1 MPRLH
6 QAKLCWVHNM
16 AAPESRKQFLQKQ
29 LAQLVTART
38 SYDSHWKEL
47 CDFILPNCG
56 RFLTTDA
63 GRNKR
68 NTKVVDPTGGLASR
82 TLESG
87 MLSGITSPTRPWFS
101 LSTPN
106 KKLMDSW
113 PVKMWL
119 SQVVELMNDVMNKS
133 NWYQSL
139 PVLYRYLGTVGTGAI
154 AILEDDEDVIRTHVF
169 PIGSYYISNSDR
181 LQVDTVFRKFSMT
194 CRQLVAR
201 FGLDNVSQAVASAWD
216 TGSYEQWFEVVHVV
230 MPNTNRDTGKLS
242 AKNKRYSSVYFEPGG
257 DGDKLLNESGFDEMP
272 ILVPRWDINGEDAYG
287 SSCPGMLALGG
298 IKALQL
304 QQKRKDQAID
314 KLVNPPM
321 MAPSSMR
328 NERFSLLP
336 GDINYINGAGEMGG
350 FKPVYEINP
359 RINELI
365 ASIQDSRELTNEC
378 YFVPLFNMFSNINT
392 RSMPTEAVSEMRD
405 EKMLQLGPVLERLND
420 EFLDPAIDRIF
431 NIMLRRNLLPPPPE
445 ELQGQPLRVEYTS
458 VMAQAQKAVG
468 IGSIERYVGF
478 IGNLAQAN
486 PAALDKLDVDQAI
499 DSYGDMLGVPTTITK
514 SDEQVQAER
523 QQRAQQQQAQ
533 QALEMGAQSADIA
546 KTLSQSGTGDQNL
559 LTNMA
564 QAAQQGAPQQ

>member
-1 MPRLH
+1 
-6 QAKLCWVHNM
+6 M
-16 AAPESRKQFLQKQ
+16 AEQESRKQFLEKQ
-29 LAQLVTART
+29 LSQLVTARA

-47 CDFILPNCG
+47 SDFILPNCG

-101 LSTPN
+101 LSTPD
-106 KKLMDSW
+106 KQLMDSW

-139 PVLYRYLGTVGTGAI
+139 TVLYRYLGTFATGAI
-154 AILEDDEDVIRTHVF
+154 SILEDEEDVIRTHVL

-194 CRQLVAR
+194 CRQLVAK
-201 FGLDNVSQAVASAWD
+201 FGKENVSDAVASAWD
-216 TGSYEQWFEVVHVV
+216 TGSFETWFEVVHAVL
-230 MPNTNRDTGKLS
+230 PNTNRDTGKLN
-242 AKNKRYSSVYFEPGG
+242 AKNKRFSSIYYEPGG
-257 DGDKLLNESGFDEMP
+257 SGDKLLSESGFDEMP

-287 SSCPGMLALGG
+287 SSCPGILALGG
-298 IKALQL
+298 VKALQL

-321 MAPSSMR
+321 MAPSSMK
-328 NERFSLLP
+328 NERLSLLP
-336 GDINYINGAGEMGG
+336 GDVSYYNGAGDTSG

-359 RINELI
+359 RIQELLG
-365 ASIQDSRELTNEC
+365 SIQDGRQLVNDC
-378 YFVPLFNMFSNINT
+378 YFVPLFNMFSNVNT
-392 RSMPTEAVSEMRD
+392 RSMPIEAVNEMRD
-405 EKMLQLGPVLERLND
+405 EKMLQIGPVLDRLND
-420 EFLDPAIDRIF
+420 ELLDPAIDRIF
-431 NIMLRRNLLPPPPE
+431 NIMMRRGMLPPPPD

-458 VMAQAQKAVG
+458 VMAQAQKSVG
-468 IGSIERYVGF
+468 IGSIERFVGF
-478 IGNLAQAN
+478 IGNMAAAGFQQA
-486 PAALDKLDVDQAI
+486 ADKLDVDQAI
-499 DSYGDMLGVPTTITK
+499 DEYGDMLGVPTTITK

-523 QQRAQQQQAQ
+523 EQRAQQQQAAQ
-533 QALEMGAQSADIA
+533 SLQMGAGAADIA
-546 KTLSQSGTGDQNL
+546 KTLSQSGTADPNL
-559 LTNMA
+559 LTSIQ
-564 QAAQQGAPQQ
+564 QAMQQGQGAQQ

>member
-1 MPRLH
+1 
-6 QAKLCWVHNM
+6 M
-16 AAPESRKQFLQKQ
+16 AEQETRKQFLQNQ
-29 LAQLVTART
+29 LSQLVTARST
-38 SYDSHWKEL
+38 YDAHWKEL
-47 CDFILPNCG
+47 SDFILPNCG

-101 LSTPN
+101 LNTPN
-106 KKLMDSW
+106 KQLMDSW

-139 PVLYRYLGTVGTGAI
+139 TVLYRYLGTFATGAI
-154 AILEDDEDVIRTHVF
+154 SILEDDEDVIRTHVL

-194 CRQLVAR
+194 CRQLVAK
-201 FGLDNVSQAVASAWD
+201 FGLENVSDSVKSSWD
-216 TGSYEQWFEVVHVV
+216 TGAYETWFEVVHAVL
-230 MPNTNRDTGKLS
+230 PNTNRDTGKLNS
-242 AKNKRYSSVYFEPGG
+242 KNKRYSSVYYEPGG
-257 DGDKLLNESGFDEMP
+257 SGDKLLSESGFDEMP

-287 SSCPGMLALGG
+287 SSCPGILALGG
-298 IKALQL
+298 VKALQL

-321 MAPSSMR
+321 MAPSSMK
-328 NERFSLLP
+328 NERLSLLP
-336 GDINYINGAGEMGG
+336 GDVTYVNGVGDMGG

-359 RINELI
+359 RISELLE
-365 ASIQDSRELTNEC
+365 SIQDGRQLTNEC

-392 RSMPTEAVSEMRD
+392 RSMPIEAVNEMRD
-405 EKMLQLGPVLERLND
+405 EKMLQIGPVLDRLND
-420 EFLDPAIDRIF
+420 ELLDPAIDRIF
-431 NIMLRRNLLPPPPE
+431 NIMNRRGMLPPPPE

-468 IGSIERYVGF
+468 IGSIERAVGF
-478 IGNLAQAN
+478 IGNMVAAGFQQA
-486 PAALDKLDVDQAI
+486 ADKLDVDNSV
-499 DSYGDMLGVPTTITK
+499 DEYFDMLGVPTTITK

-523 QQRAQQQQAQ
+523 EQRAQQQQASQ
-533 QALEMGAQSADIA
+533 SLQMGAGAADIA
-546 KTLSQSGTGDQNL
+546 KTLSQSGTGDPNL
-559 LTNMA
+559 LTSIQ
-564 QAAQQGAPQQ
+564 QAMQQGQGAQQ

>member
-1 MPRLH
+1 
-6 QAKLCWVHNM
+6 M
-16 AAPESRKQFLQKQ
+16 AEQETRKQFLQNQ
-29 LAQLVTART
+29 LSQLITART

-47 CDFILPNCG
+47 SDFILPNCG

-101 LSTPN
+101 LNTPN
-106 KKLMDSW
+106 KQLMDSW

-139 PVLYRYLGTVGTGAI
+139 TVLYRYLGTFATGAI
-154 AILEDDEDVIRTHVF
+154 SILEDDEDVIRTHVL

-194 CRQLVAR
+194 CRQLVAK
-201 FGLDNVSQAVASAWD
+201 FGLENVSDSVKSAWD
-216 TGSYEQWFEVVHVV
+216 TGAYETWFEVVHAVL
-230 MPNTNRDTGKLS
+230 PNTNRDTGKLNS
-242 AKNKRYSSVYFEPGG
+242 KNKRYSSIYYEPGG
-257 DGDKLLNESGFDEMP
+257 SGDKLLSESGFDEMP

-287 SSCPGMLALGG
+287 SSCPGILALGG
-298 IKALQL
+298 VKALQL

-321 MAPSSMR
+321 MAPSSMK
-328 NERFSLLP
+328 NERLSLLP
-336 GDINYINGAGEMGG
+336 GDVSYVNGAGDMGG

-359 RINELI
+359 RINELLE
-365 ASIQDSRELTNEC
+365 SIQDGRQLVNEC

-392 RSMPTEAVSEMRD
+392 RSMPIEAVNEMRD
-405 EKMLQLGPVLERLND
+405 EKMLQIGPVLDRLND
-420 EFLDPAIDRIF
+420 ELLDPAIDRIF
-431 NIMLRRNLLPPPPE
+431 NIMNRRGMLPPPPE

-468 IGSIERYVGF
+468 IGSIERFVGF
-478 IGNLAQAN
+478 IGNMAAAGFQQA
-486 PAALDKLDVDQAI
+486 ADKLDVDQAI
-499 DSYGDMLGVPTTITK
+499 DEYGDMLGVPTTITK

-523 QQRAQQQQAQ
+523 EQRAQQQQAAQ
-533 QALEMGAQSADIA
+533 NLQMGAGAADIA
-546 KTLSQSGTGDQNL
+546 KTLSQSGTGDPNL
-559 LTNMA
+559 LTSIQ
-564 QAAQQGAPQQ
+564 QAMQQGQGAQQ

>member
-1 MPRLH
+1 
-6 QAKLCWVHNM
+6 M
-16 AAPESRKQFLQKQ
+16 AEQESRKQFLEK
-29 LAQLVTART
+29 LLSQLVTARS

-47 CDFILPNCG
+47 SDFILPNCG

-101 LSTPN
+101 LNTPN
-106 KKLMDSW
+106 KQLMDSW

-139 PVLYRYLGTVGTGAI
+139 TVLYRYLGTFATGAI
-154 AILEDDEDVIRTHVF
+154 SILEDDEDVIRTHVL

-194 CRQLVAR
+194 CRQLVAK
-201 FGLDNVSQAVASAWD
+201 FGLENVSDSVKSAWD
-216 TGSYEQWFEVVHVV
+216 TGAYETWFEVVHAVL
-230 MPNTNRDTGKLS
+230 PNTNRDTGKLNS
-242 AKNKRYSSVYFEPGG
+242 KNKRYSSVYYEPGG
-257 DGDKLLNESGFDEMP
+257 SGDKLLSESGFDEMP

-287 SSCPGMLALGG
+287 SSCPGILALGG
-298 IKALQL
+298 VKALQL

-321 MAPSSMR
+321 MAPSSMK
-328 NERFSLLP
+328 NERLSLLP
-336 GDINYINGAGEMGG
+336 GDVTYYNGAGDTQG

-359 RINELI
+359 RISELLE
-365 ASIQDSRELTNEC
+365 SIQDGRQLTNEC

-392 RSMPTEAVSEMRD
+392 RSMPIEAVNEMRD
-405 EKMLQLGPVLERLND
+405 EKMLQIGPVLDRLND
-420 EFLDPAIDRIF
+420 ELLDPAIDRIF
-431 NIMLRRNLLPPPPE
+431 NIMNRRGMLPPPPE

-468 IGSIERYVGF
+468 IGSIERFVGF
-478 IGNLAQAN
+478 IGNMAAAGFQQA
-486 PAALDKLDVDQAI
+486 ADKLDVDQAI
-499 DSYGDMLGVPTTITK
+499 DEYGDMLGVPTTITK

-523 QQRAQQQQAQ
+523 EKRSQQQQA
-533 QALEMGAQSADIA
+533 AQSLQMGTGAADIA
-546 KTLSQSGTGDQNL
+546 KTLSQAGTGDPNL
-559 LTNMA
+559 LTSIQ
-564 QAAQQGAPQQ
+564 QAMQQGQGAPQ

>member
-1 MPRLH
+1 
-6 QAKLCWVHNM
+6 M
-16 AAPESRKQFLQKQ
+16 AEQESRKQFLEKQ
-29 LAQLVTART
+29 LSQLVTARL

-47 CDFILPNCG
+47 SDFILPNCG

-101 LSTPN
+101 LNTPN
-106 KKLMDSW
+106 KQLMDSW

-139 PVLYRYLGTVGTGAI
+139 TVLYRYLGTFATGAI
-154 AILEDDEDVIRTHVF
+154 SILEDDEDVIRTHVL

-194 CRQLVAR
+194 CRQLVAK
-201 FGLDNVSQAVASAWD
+201 FGLENVSDSVKSAWD
-216 TGSYEQWFEVVHVV
+216 TGAYETWFEVVHAVL
-230 MPNTNRDTGKLS
+230 PNTNRDTGKLNS
-242 AKNKRYSSVYFEPGG
+242 KNKRYSSVYYEPGG
-257 DGDKLLNESGFDEMP
+257 SGDKLLSESGFDEMP

-287 SSCPGMLALGG
+287 SSCPGILALGG
-298 IKALQL
+298 VKALQL

-321 MAPSSMR
+321 MAPSSMK
-328 NERFSLLP
+328 NERLSLLP
-336 GDINYINGAGEMGG
+336 GDVTYYNGAGDTQG

-359 RINELI
+359 RISELLE
-365 ASIQDSRELTNEC
+365 SIQDGRQLTNEC

-392 RSMPTEAVSEMRD
+392 RSMPIEAVNEMRD
-405 EKMLQLGPVLERLND
+405 EKMLQIGPVLDRLND
-420 EFLDPAIDRIF
+420 ELLDPAIDRIF
-431 NIMLRRNLLPPPPE
+431 NIMNRRGMLPPPPE

-468 IGSIERYVGF
+468 IGSIERFVGF
-478 IGNLAQAN
+478 IGNMAAAGFQQA
-486 PAALDKLDVDQAI
+486 ADKLDVDQAI
-499 DSYGDMLGVPTTITK
+499 DEYGDMLGVPTTITK

-523 QQRAQQQQAQ
+523 EQRAQQQQA
-533 QALEMGAQSADIA
+533 AQSLQMGTGAADIA
-546 KTLSQSGTGDQNL
+546 KTLSQAGTGDPNL
-559 LTNMA
+559 LTSIQ
-564 QAAQQGAPQQ
+564 QAMQQGQGIPQ

>member
-1 MPRLH
+1 
-6 QAKLCWVHNM
+6 M
-16 AAPESRKQFLQKQ
+16 AEQESRKQFLEKQ
-29 LAQLVTART
+29 LSQLVTARS

-47 CDFILPNCG
+47 SDFILPNCG

-101 LSTPN
+101 LNTPN
-106 KKLMDSW
+106 KQLMDSW

-139 PVLYRYLGTVGTGAI
+139 TVLYRYLGTFATGAI
-154 AILEDDEDVIRTHVF
+154 SILEDDEDVIRTHVL

-194 CRQLVAR
+194 CRQLVAK
-201 FGLDNVSQAVASAWD
+201 FGLENVSDSVKSSWD
-216 TGSYEQWFEVVHVV
+216 TGAYETWFEVVHAVL
-230 MPNTNRDTGKLS
+230 PNTNRDTGKLNS
-242 AKNKRYSSVYFEPGG
+242 KNKRYSSVYYEPGG
-257 DGDKLLNESGFDEMP
+257 SGDKLLSESGFDEMP

-287 SSCPGMLALGG
+287 SSCPGILALGG
-298 IKALQL
+298 VKALQL

-321 MAPSSMR
+321 MAPSSMK
-328 NERFSLLP
+328 NERLSLLP
-336 GDINYINGAGEMGG
+336 GDVTYYNGAGDTQG

-359 RINELI
+359 RISELLE
-365 ASIQDSRELTNEC
+365 SIQDGRQLTNEC

-392 RSMPTEAVSEMRD
+392 RSMPIEAVNEMRD
-405 EKMLQLGPVLERLND
+405 EKMLQIGPVLDRLND
-420 EFLDPAIDRIF
+420 ELLDPAIDRIF
-431 NIMLRRNLLPPPPE
+431 NIMNRRGMLPPPPE

-468 IGSIERYVGF
+468 IGSIERFVGF
-478 IGNLAQAN
+478 IGNMAAAGFQQA
-486 PAALDKLDVDQAI
+486 ADKLDVDQAI
-499 DSYGDMLGVPTTITK
+499 DEYGDMLGVPTTITK

-523 QQRAQQQQAQ
+523 EQRAQQQQA
-533 QALEMGAQSADIA
+533 AQSLQMGTGAADIA
-546 KTLSQSGTGDQNL
+546 KTLSQAGTGDPNL
-559 LTNMA
+559 LTSIQ
-564 QAAQQGAPQQ
+564 QAMQQGQGAPQ

>member
-1 MPRLH
+1 MAEQETR
-6 QAKLCWVHNM
+6 KL
-16 AAPESRKQFLQKQ
+16 FLQNQ
-29 LAQLVTART
+29 LSQLITARS

-47 CDFILPNCG
+47 SDFILPNCG

-101 LSTPN
+101 LNTPN
-106 KKLMDSW
+106 KQLMDSW

-139 PVLYRYLGTVGTGAI
+139 TVLYRYLGTFATGAI
-154 AILEDDEDVIRTHVF
+154 SILEDDEDVIRTHVL

-194 CRQLVAR
+194 CRQLVAK
-201 FGLDNVSQAVASAWD
+201 FGLENVSDSVKSSWD
-216 TGSYEQWFEVVHVV
+216 TGAYETWFEVVHAVL
-230 MPNTNRDTGKLS
+230 PNTNRDTGKLNS
-242 AKNKRYSSVYFEPGG
+242 KNKRYSSVYYEPGG
-257 DGDKLLNESGFDEMP
+257 SGDKLLSESGFDEMP

-287 SSCPGMLALGG
+287 SSCPGILALGG
-298 IKALQL
+298 VKALQL

-321 MAPSSMR
+321 MAPSSMK
-328 NERFSLLP
+328 NERLSLLP
-336 GDINYINGAGEMGG
+336 GDVTYYNGAGDTQG

-359 RINELI
+359 RISELLE
-365 ASIQDSRELTNEC
+365 SIQDGRQLTNEC

-392 RSMPTEAVSEMRD
+392 RSMPIEAVNEMRD
-405 EKMLQLGPVLERLND
+405 EKMLQIGPVLDRLND
-420 EFLDPAIDRIF
+420 ELLDPAIDRIF
-431 NIMLRRNLLPPPPE
+431 NIMNRRGMLPPPPE

-468 IGSIERYVGF
+468 IGSIERAVGF
-478 IGNLAQAN
+478 IGNLVAAGFQQA
-486 PAALDKLDVDQAI
+486 ADKLDVDQSV
-499 DSYGDMLGVPTTITK
+499 DEYFDMLGVPTTITK

-523 QQRAQQQQAQ
+523 EQRSQQQQA
-533 QALEMGAQSADIA
+533 AQSLQMGTGAADIA
-546 KTLSQSGTGDQNL
+546 KTLSQAGTGDPNL
-559 LTNMA
+559 LTSIQ
-564 QAAQQGAPQQ
+564 QAMQQGQGAQQ

>member
-1 MPRLH
+1 
-6 QAKLCWVHNM
+6 M
-16 AAPESRKQFLQKQ
+16 AEQESRKQFLEKQ
-29 LAQLVTART
+29 LSQLVTART

-47 CDFILPNCG
+47 SDFILPNCG

-101 LSTPN
+101 LSTPD
-106 KKLMDSW
+106 KQLMDSW

-139 PVLYRYLGTVGTGAI
+139 TVLYRYLGTFATGAI
-154 AILEDDEDVIRTHVF
+154 SILEDDEDVIRTHVL

-194 CRQLVAR
+194 CRQLVTK
-201 FGLDNVSQAVASAWD
+201 FGKENVSDAVASAWD
-216 TGSYEQWFEVVHVV
+216 TGSFETWFEVVHAVL
-230 MPNTNRDTGKLS
+230 PNTNRDTGKLN
-242 AKNKRYSSVYFEPGG
+242 AKNKRFSSIYYEPGG
-257 DGDKLLNESGFDEMP
+257 SGDKLLSESGFDEMP

-287 SSCPGMLALGG
+287 SSCPGILALGG
-298 IKALQL
+298 VKALQL

-321 MAPSSMR
+321 MAPSSMK
-328 NERFSLLP
+328 NERLSLLP
-336 GDINYINGAGEMGG
+336 GDVSYYNGAGDTAG

-359 RINELI
+359 RIQELLG
-365 ASIQDSRELTNEC
+365 SIQDGRQLVNEC

-392 RSMPTEAVSEMRD
+392 RSMPIEAVNEMRD
-405 EKMLQLGPVLERLND
+405 EKMLQIGPVLDRLND
-420 EFLDPAIDRIF
+420 ELLDPAIDRIF
-431 NIMLRRNLLPPPPE
+431 NIMMRRGMLPPPPD

-468 IGSIERYVGF
+468 IGSIERFVGF
-478 IGNLAQAN
+478 IGNMAKAGFQQA
-486 PAALDKLDVDQAI
+486 ADKLDVDQAI
-499 DSYGDMLGVPTTITK
+499 DEYGDMLGVPTTITK

-523 QQRAQQQQAQ
+523 EQRAQQQQAAQ
-533 QALEMGAQSADIA
+533 SLQMGAGAADIA
-546 KTLSQSGTGDQNL
+546 KTLSQSGTADPNL
-559 LTNMA
+559 LTSIQ
-564 QAAQQGAPQQ
+564 QAMQQGQGAQQ

>member
-1 MPRLH
+1 
-6 QAKLCWVHNM
+6 M
-16 AAPESRKQFLQKQ
+16 AEQESRKQFLEKQ
-29 LAQLVTART
+29 LSQLVTARS

-47 CDFILPNCG
+47 SDFILPNCG
-56 RFLTTDA
+56 RFLTTDV

-101 LSTPN
+101 LNTPN
-106 KKLMDSW
+106 KQLMDSW

-139 PVLYRYLGTVGTGAI
+139 TVLYRYLGTFATGAI
-154 AILEDDEDVIRTHVF
+154 SILEDDEDVIRTHVL
-169 PIGSYYISNSDR
+169 PIGSYFISNSDR

-194 CRQLVAR
+194 CRQLVAK
-201 FGLDNVSQAVASAWD
+201 FGLDNVSDSVKSAWD
-216 TGSYEQWFEVVHVV
+216 TGSYETWFEVVHAVL
-230 MPNTNRDTGKLS
+230 PNTNRDTGKLNS
-242 AKNKRYSSVYFEPGG
+242 KNKRYSSVYYQPGG
-257 DGDKLLNESGFDEMP
+257 GGDKLLSESGFDEMP

-287 SSCPGMLALGG
+287 SSCPGILALGG
-298 IKALQL
+298 VKALQL

-321 MAPSSMR
+321 MAPSSMK
-328 NERFSLLP
+328 NERLSLLP
-336 GDINYINGAGEMGG
+336 GDVTYYNGAGDTQG

-359 RINELI
+359 RISELLE
-365 ASIQDSRELTNEC
+365 SIQDGRQLTNEC

-392 RSMPTEAVSEMRD
+392 RSMPIEAVNEMRD
-405 EKMLQLGPVLERLND
+405 EKMLQIGPVLDRLND
-420 EFLDPAIDRIF
+420 ELLDPAIDRIF
-431 NIMLRRNLLPPPPE
+431 NIMNRRGMLPPPPE

-468 IGSIERYVGF
+468 IGSIERAVGF
-478 IGNLAQAN
+478 IGNLVAAGFPQAG
-486 PAALDKLDVDQAI
+486 DKLDVDQSV
-499 DSYGDMLGVPTTITK
+499 DEYFDMLGVPTTITK

-523 QQRAQQQQAQ
+523 EQRAQQQQAAQ
-533 QALEMGAQSADIA
+533 SMQMGAGAADIA
-546 KTLSQSGTGDQNL
+546 KTLSQSGTGDPNL
-559 LTNMA
+559 LTSIQ
-564 QAAQQGAPQQ
+564 QAMQQGQGAQQ

>member
-1 MPRLH
+1 
-6 QAKLCWVHNM
+6 M
-16 AAPESRKQFLQKQ
+16 AEQETRKQFLQNQ
-29 LAQLVTART
+29 LSQLITARS

-47 CDFILPNCG
+47 SDFILPNCG

-101 LSTPN
+101 LNTPN
-106 KKLMDSW
+106 KQLMDSW

-139 PVLYRYLGTVGTGAI
+139 TVLYRYLGTFATGAI
-154 AILEDDEDVIRTHVF
+154 SILEDDEDVIRTHVL

-194 CRQLVAR
+194 CRQLVAK
-201 FGLDNVSQAVASAWD
+201 FGLENVSDSVKSAWD
-216 TGSYEQWFEVVHVV
+216 TGAYETWFEVVHAVL
-230 MPNTNRDTGKLS
+230 PNTNRDTGKLNS
-242 AKNKRYSSVYFEPGG
+242 KNKRYSSVYYEPGG
-257 DGDKLLNESGFDEMP
+257 SGDKLLSESGFDEMP

-287 SSCPGMLALGG
+287 SSCPGILALGG
-298 IKALQL
+298 VKALQL

-321 MAPSSMR
+321 MAPSSMK
-328 NERFSLLP
+328 NERLSLLP
-336 GDINYINGAGEMGG
+336 GDVTYYNGAGDTQG

-359 RINELI
+359 RISELLE
-365 ASIQDSRELTNEC
+365 SIQDGRQLTNEC

-392 RSMPTEAVSEMRD
+392 RSMPIEAVNEMRD
-405 EKMLQLGPVLERLND
+405 EKMLQIGPVLDRLND
-420 EFLDPAIDRIF
+420 ELLDPAIDRIF
-431 NIMLRRNLLPPPPE
+431 NIMNRRGMLPPPPE

-468 IGSIERYVGF
+468 IGSIERAVGF
-478 IGNLAQAN
+478 IGNLVAAGFQQA
-486 PAALDKLDVDQAI
+486 ADKLDVDQSV
-499 DSYGDMLGVPTTITK
+499 DEYFDMLGVPTTITK

-523 QQRAQQQQAQ
+523 EQRAQQQQA
-533 QALEMGAQSADIA
+533 AQSLQMGTGAADIA
-546 KTLSQSGTGDQNL
+546 KTLSQAGTGDPNL
-559 LTNMA
+559 LTSIQ
-564 QAAQQGAPQQ
+564 QAMQQGQGAPQ

>member
-1 MPRLH
+1 
-6 QAKLCWVHNM
+6 M
-16 AAPESRKQFLQKQ
+16 AEQETRKQFLQNQ
-29 LAQLVTART
+29 LSQLVTARST
-38 SYDSHWKEL
+38 YDAHWKEL
-47 CDFILPNCG
+47 SDFILPNCG

-101 LSTPN
+101 LNTPN
-106 KKLMDSW
+106 KQLMDSW

-139 PVLYRYLGTVGTGAI
+139 TVLYRYLGTFATGAI
-154 AILEDDEDVIRTHVF
+154 SILEDDEDVIRTHVL

-194 CRQLVAR
+194 CRQLVAK
-201 FGLDNVSQAVASAWD
+201 FGLENVSDSVKSAWD
-216 TGSYEQWFEVVHVV
+216 TGAYETWFEVVHAVL
-230 MPNTNRDTGKLS
+230 PNTNRDTGKLNS
-242 AKNKRYSSVYFEPGG
+242 KNKRYSSVYYEPGG
-257 DGDKLLNESGFDEMP
+257 SGDKLLSESGFDEMP

-287 SSCPGMLALGG
+287 SSCPGILALGG
-298 IKALQL
+298 VKALQL

-321 MAPSSMR
+321 MAPSSMK
-328 NERFSLLP
+328 NERLSLLP
-336 GDINYINGAGEMGG
+336 GDVTYYNGAGDTQG

-359 RINELI
+359 RISELLE
-365 ASIQDSRELTNEC
+365 SIQDGRQLTNEC

-392 RSMPTEAVSEMRD
+392 RSMPIEAVNEMRD
-405 EKMLQLGPVLERLND
+405 EKMLQIGPVLDRLND
-420 EFLDPAIDRIF
+420 ELLDPAIDRIF
-431 NIMLRRNLLPPPPE
+431 NIMNRRGMLPPPPE

-468 IGSIERYVGF
+468 IGSIERFVGF
-478 IGNLAQAN
+478 IGNMTAAGFQQA
-486 PAALDKLDVDQAI
+486 ADKLDVDQAI
-499 DSYGDMLGVPTTITK
+499 DAYGDMLGVPTTITK

-523 QQRAQQQQAQ
+523 EQRAQQEQA
-533 QALEMGAQSADIA
+533 AQSLQMGTGAADIA
-546 KTLSQSGTGDQNL
+546 KTLSQAGTGDPNL
-559 LTNMA
+559 LTSIQ
-564 QAAQQGAPQQ
+564 QAMQQGQVAQQ

>member
-1 MPRLH
+1 
-6 QAKLCWVHNM
+6 M
-16 AAPESRKQFLQKQ
+16 AEQETRKQFLQNQ
-29 LAQLVTART
+29 LSQLVTARST
-38 SYDSHWKEL
+38 YDAHWKEL
-47 CDFILPNCG
+47 SDFILPNCG

-101 LSTPN
+101 LNTPN
-106 KKLMDSW
+106 KQLMDSW

-139 PVLYRYLGTVGTGAI
+139 TVLYRYLGTFATGAI
-154 AILEDDEDVIRTHVF
+154 SILEDDEDVIRTHVL

-194 CRQLVAR
+194 CRQLVAK
-201 FGLDNVSQAVASAWD
+201 FGLENVSDSVKSAWD
-216 TGSYEQWFEVVHVV
+216 TGAYETWFEVVHAVL
-230 MPNTNRDTGKLS
+230 PNTNRDTGKLNS
-242 AKNKRYSSVYFEPGG
+242 RNKRYSSIYYESGG
-257 DGDKLLNESGFDEMP
+257 SGDKLLSESGFDEMP

-287 SSCPGMLALGG
+287 SSCPGILALGG
-298 IKALQL
+298 VKALQL

-321 MAPSSMR
+321 MAPSSMK
-328 NERFSLLP
+328 NERLSLLP
-336 GDINYINGAGEMGG
+336 GDVSYVNGAGDMGG

-359 RINELI
+359 RINELLE
-365 ASIQDSRELTNEC
+365 SIQDGRQLVNEC

-392 RSMPTEAVSEMRD
+392 RSMPIEAVNEMRD
-405 EKMLQLGPVLERLND
+405 EKMLQIGPVLDRLND
-420 EFLDPAIDRIF
+420 ELLDPAIDRIF
-431 NIMLRRNLLPPPPE
+431 NIMNRRGMLPPPPE

-468 IGSIERYVGF
+468 IGSIERFVGF
-478 IGNLAQAN
+478 IGNMTAAGFQQA
-486 PAALDKLDVDQAI
+486 ADKLDVDQAI
-499 DSYGDMLGVPTTITK
+499 DEYGDMLGVPTTITK

-523 QQRAQQQQAQ
+523 EQRAQQQQAAQ
-533 QALEMGAQSADIA
+533 SLQMGAGAADIA
-546 KTLSQSGTGDQNL
+546 KTLSQSGTGDPNL
-559 LTNMA
+559 LTSIQ
-564 QAAQQGAPQQ
+564 QAMQQGQGAQQ

>member
-1 MPRLH
+1 
-6 QAKLCWVHNM
+6 M
-16 AAPESRKQFLQKQ
+16 AEQESRKQFLEKQ
-29 LAQLVTART
+29 LSQLVTARS

-47 CDFILPNCG
+47 SDFILPNCG

-101 LSTPN
+101 LNTPN
-106 KKLMDSW
+106 KQLMDSW

-139 PVLYRYLGTVGTGAI
+139 TVLYRYLGTFATGAI
-154 AILEDDEDVIRTHVF
+154 SILEDDEDVIRTHVL
-169 PIGSYYISNSDR
+169 PIGSYFISNSDR

-194 CRQLVAR
+194 CRQLVAK
-201 FGLDNVSQAVASAWD
+201 FGLENVSDSVKSAWD
-216 TGSYEQWFEVVHVV
+216 TGAYETWFEVVHAVL
-230 MPNTNRDTGKLS
+230 PNTNRDTGKLNS
-242 AKNKRYSSVYFEPGG
+242 KNKRYSSVYYQPGG
-257 DGDKLLNESGFDEMP
+257 SGDKLLSESGFDEMP

-287 SSCPGMLALGG
+287 SSCPGILALGG
-298 IKALQL
+298 VKALQL

-321 MAPSSMR
+321 MAPSSMK
-328 NERFSLLP
+328 NERLSLLP
-336 GDINYINGAGEMGG
+336 GDVTYYNGAGDTQG

-359 RINELI
+359 RISELLE
-365 ASIQDSRELTNEC
+365 SIQDGRQLTNEC

-392 RSMPTEAVSEMRD
+392 RSMPIEAVNEMRD
-405 EKMLQLGPVLERLND
+405 EKMLQIGPVLDRLND
-420 EFLDPAIDRIF
+420 ELLDPAIDRIF
-431 NIMLRRNLLPPPPE
+431 NIMNRRGMLPPPPE

-468 IGSIERYVGF
+468 IGSIERFVGF
-478 IGNLAQAN
+478 IGNMAAAGFQQA
-486 PAALDKLDVDQAI
+486 ADKLDVDQAI
-499 DSYGDMLGVPTTITK
+499 DEYGDMLGVPTTITK

-523 QQRAQQQQAQ
+523 EQRAQQQQA
-533 QALEMGAQSADIA
+533 AQSLQMSTGAADIA
-546 KTLSQSGTGDQNL
+546 KTLSQAGTGDPNL
-559 LTNMA
+559 LTSIQ
-564 QAAQQGAPQQ
+564 QAMQQGQGAPQ

>member
-1 MPRLH
+1 
-6 QAKLCWVHNM
+6 M
-16 AAPESRKQFLQKQ
+16 AEQESRKQFLEKQ
-29 LAQLVTART
+29 LSQLVTART

-47 CDFILPNCG
+47 SDFILPNCG

-101 LSTPN
+101 LSTPD
-106 KKLMDSW
+106 KQLMDSW

-139 PVLYRYLGTVGTGAI
+139 TVLYRYLGTFATGAI
-154 AILEDDEDVIRTHVF
+154 SILEDEEDVIRTHVL

-194 CRQLVAR
+194 CRQLVAK
-201 FGLDNVSQAVASAWD
+201 FGLDNVSDSVKSAWD
-216 TGSYEQWFEVVHVV
+216 TGAYETWFEVVHAVL
-230 MPNTNRDTGKLS
+230 PNTNRDTGKLNS
-242 AKNKRYSSVYFEPGG
+242 KNKRYSSVYYESGG
-257 DGDKLLNESGFDEMP
+257 SGDKLLSESGFDEMP

-287 SSCPGMLALGG
+287 SSCPGILALGG
-298 IKALQL
+298 VKALQL

-321 MAPSSMR
+321 VAPSSMK
-328 NERFSLLP
+328 NERLSLLP
-336 GDINYINGAGEMGG
+336 GDVSYVNGAGDMGG
-350 FKPVYEINP
+350 FKPAYEINP
-359 RINELI
+359 RISELLE
-365 ASIQDSRELTNEC
+365 SIQDGRQLTNEC

-392 RSMPTEAVSEMRD
+392 RSMPIEAVNEMRD
-405 EKMLQLGPVLERLND
+405 EKMLQIGPVLDRLND
-420 EFLDPAIDRIF
+420 ELLDPAIDRIF
-431 NIMLRRNLLPPPPE
+431 NIMNRRGMLPPPPE

-468 IGSIERYVGF
+468 IGSIERFVGF
-478 IGNLAQAN
+478 IGNMAAAGFQQAV
-486 PAALDKLDVDQAI
+486 DKLDVDQAI
-499 DSYGDMLGVPTTITK
+499 DEYGDMLGVPTTITK

-523 QQRAQQQQAQ
+523 EQRAQQQQAAQ
-533 QALEMGAQSADIA
+533 NLQMGAGAADIA
-546 KTLSQSGTGDQNL
+546 KTLSQSGTGDPNL
-559 LTNMA
+559 LTSIQ
-564 QAAQQGAPQQ
+564 QAMQQGQGAQQ